1 MRITIPVNDA
11 LDHSAWLVQLRCD
24 DVLGNDT
31 SQSYKLTYPPPHQHH
46 SLLKVNIS
54 LLVKAAA
61 TLQETGKK
69 TVNMHRFLLYGL
81 ALLCGH
87 ASATVIRQQIVSEF
101 ESCDIT
107 PAWERTNDLN
117 IVPLVPEARTGLV
130 PPEVEEGLI
139 YARQFLS
146 AQK

>member
-1 MRITIPVNDA
+1 MKT
-11 LDHSAWLVQLRCD
+11 
-24 DVLGNDT
+24 
-31 SQSYKLTYPPPHQHH
+31 
-46 SLLKVNIS
+46 
-54 LLVKAAA
+54 AA
-61 TLQETGKK
+61 TLGKK
-69 TVNMHRFLLYGL
+69 TVNMYRFLLYGL

-87 ASATVIRQQIVSEF
+87 TSATVIRQQIVSEF
-101 ESCDIT
+101 ESCDVT